1 MPISIE
7 TNGVSIHTGPVA
19 ALSQLEAGNM
29 AANRSVNPA
38 AGDKAGG
45 SDGEPPRHR
54 FRNRLFVGQDGR
66 GAWVVQD
73 ELGRMG
79 GLFRTRLDALA
90 FAKREGQ
97 ACLIEVCELQGSL
110 FGDLLCERSA

>member
-7 TNGVSIHTGPVA
+7 TNGVSSHTGPLA

-29 AANRSVNPA
+29 ATNRSINPA
-38 AGDKAGG
+38 AGDEAGD
-45 SDGEPPRHR
+45 SDGESLQHR

-79 GLFRTRLDALA
+79 GLFRTRLDA
-90 FAKREGQ
+90 FAKREAQ
-97 ACLIEVCELQGSL
+97 ACLIEVRELPGSV
-110 FGDLLCERSA
+110 FGYLLCKWGA

>member
-1 MPISIE
+1 
-7 TNGVSIHTGPVA
+7 
-19 ALSQLEAGNM
+19 M

-45 SDGEPPRHR
+45 SDGEPPQRQ